1 MMTAPMVYVVD
12 DDPSVRRAIGRLLR
26 AEGYRVQTFASG
38 AEFLRVPDSD
48 DPACVV
54 LDIRMPGLSGFELL
68 ECLSARRRVLPVIL
82 ITGHSEVP
90 MATRATKIGCVG
102 FLAKPFEDVA
112 LLSALRDAFRQNSTA
127 ATPEPLNP

>member
-1 MMTAPMVYVVD
+1 MIEAPMVYVVD

-38 AEFLRVPDSD
+38 AEFLRVPDND

-68 ECLSARRRVLPVIL
+68 ECLSTRRRVLPVIL
-82 ITGHSEVP
+82 ITGHGEIP

-102 FLAKPFEDVA
+102 FLPKPFEDVA
-112 LLSALRDAFRQNSTA
+112 LLSALRDAFGGNSTTA
-127 ATPEPLNP
+127 PEPVNP